1 MPKIA
6 LLVQYFVNIIL
17 QSKNKKILLIFG
29 MNLLNFMVL
38 LNFNFNDIFS
48 NKLIKNGTY
57 IMVWCNFFT
66 FYFENNMMYLASK
79 ISNT

>member
-57 IMVWCNFFT
+57 I
-66 FYFENNMMYLASK
+66 
-79 ISNT
+79 